1 MPSSSDPAHGRAQTN
16 RSVKAATTPSEASLA
31 AVLLYGLTLDDD
43 DPVLGV
49 LLGARRELGLIVS
62 LGEITKP
69 GADFDLAELVPV
81 LESIGRRLDVA
92 IELLN
97 RGKRTESA
105 SALPASPAPPSAPT
119 GSTPTAAEPPG
130 TPGAQG

>member
-1 MPSSSDPAHGRAQTN
+1 MPSSSDPAHGRAQAD
-16 RSVKAATTPSEASLA
+16 RSVKAATNLSEAFLA

-43 DPVLGV
+43 DPALGV
-49 LLGARRELGLIVS
+49 LLGARRELGLITS
-62 LGEITKP
+62 LGEIAKP

-97 RGKRTESA
+97 RTKQPESA
-105 SALPASPAPPSAPT
+105 SVPPANAAPPSAPM
-119 GSTPTAAEPPG
+119 GSTPTVAEPPG
-130 TPGAQG
+130 APGAKG